1 LDIGILAKLHWGH
14 TLIYATTF
22 LLYLLGRDNSKLK
35 RRVKVCITHRSL
47 TMLIIKYHTYT
58 HMPYTIILDCS
69 EEKKY
74 ISHQVLV

>member
-1 LDIGILAKLHWGH
+1 
-14 TLIYATTF
+14 
-22 LLYLLGRDNSKLK
+22 
-35 RRVKVCITHRSL
+35 
-47 TMLIIKYHTYT
+47 MLIIKYHTYT